1 MRIWDID
8 AGFLNDK
15 SLLGEHRELHAIVSI
30 VHHNKRGYAGH
41 PETLRW
47 SRSLGSLAIR
57 HDLLVEEMLLR
68 GFKHHSPMVE
78 SGETTAW
85 PSVFIDEPD
94 QQYRILKEKYA
105 GKSPGRIVLP
115 RTAHD
120 LWANHK
126 YSVMARDYAA
136 YRDFGRLV
144 AGGNAGIAELSRDL
158 VRVMRTAPP
167 VGSLTNAIFHMWGYV
182 SSSSSLSPT
191 EVPLTAL
198 LREIQTLAL
207 ANNVI
212 YLLHSTALGEL
223 AYWCKH

>member
-1 MRIWDID
+1 MRVWDID

-30 VHHNKRGYAGH
+30 VRHNKRGYAGH

-68 GFKHHSPMVE
+68 GFNHHSPMVK

-94 QQYRILKEKYA
+94 RQYRILQGKYV
-105 GKSPGRIVLP
+105 GKSPGRIPLP
-115 RTAHD
+115 RTMHN
-120 LWANHK
+120 LWASHK

-144 AGGNAGIAELSRDL
+144 AGGNIGIAELSQAL
-158 VRVMRTAPP
+158 VRVMRTSPP
-167 VGSLTNAIFHMWGYV
+167 AGSLTNAIFHMWGYV
-182 SSSSSLSPT
+182 SSFSSLSPT

-207 ANNVI
+207 ANNVT
-212 YLLHSTALGEL
+212 YLLQSTALGEL